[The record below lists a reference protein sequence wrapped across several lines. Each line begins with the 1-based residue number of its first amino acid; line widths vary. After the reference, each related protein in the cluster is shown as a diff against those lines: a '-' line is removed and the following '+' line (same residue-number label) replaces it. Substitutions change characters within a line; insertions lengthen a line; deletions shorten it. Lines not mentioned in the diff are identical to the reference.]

1 MNLDILGPNTRLLQ
15 VASFCFVIWMWVWG
29 GLVLFEPAWYAR
41 LGNNFRKKNY
51 VVGLIIGLAFK
62 VLTIPSCVLAA
73 YMTAPEDDVAGIHGP
88 MNNYQQ
94 TCWGSRGTTVM
105 IEFYHYIGNT
115 ELLVHHGLIVL
126 LMTLITVYNGPHRG
140 LDLSLG
146 ALVSEWPSMTF
157 SIIRELGLLGQY
169 PDLEWALLVA
179 GAGLTLAIRV
189 PAIFI
194 GMAMLPAS
202 GLRGGPGRVVLVAY
216 AFYLVY
222 NLNISWRRL
231 RKARIWLTW
240 QTENGGWDFGIRL
253 SGRFIVS
260 STAFFAGLATLSI
273 MVLGLAILSMFTF
286 ATKDRLTYATGLFV
300 IALLWAV
307 QVLQRDERCHRGLA
321 GLAQQLA
328 SIEMPTLGTVS
339 KWTVGLWVLYIFRL
353 ALVGETPESHN
364 KHLDPMDVTAQSP
377 LLCELILTWYF
388 WLCATIALLLP
399 MFMVGE
405 QSYTHS
411 SGTGKERVLGGDRE

>member
-1 MNLDILGPNTRLLQ
+1 MDIGNHSLTSDLAPGMHLDVIGPNTRLLQ
-15 VASFCFVIWMWVWG
+15 IASSCLVIWMWAWG
-29 GLVLFEPAWYAR
+29 GLVLFKPAWYAR

-62 VLTIPSCVLAA
+62 VITIPSCVLAA

-94 TCWGSRGTTVM
+94 TCWGSRGSTVM

-115 ELLVHHGLIVL
+115 ELLVHHSLIVL
-126 LMTLITVYNGPHRG
+126 LMILITVYNGPHRG

-157 SIIRELGLLGQY
+157 SIIRELGLLGKY

-202 GLRGGPGRVVLVAY
+202 GLRGGPGRVTFVAY

-240 QTENGGWDFGIRL
+240 QTQDGGWDFGIRL
-253 SGRFIVS
+253 TSRYMVS

-273 MVLGLAILSMFTF
+273 MVLGLATLSVFKF
-286 ATKDRLTYATGLFV
+286 ATEDRLIPGAPRGREV
-300 IALLWAV
+300 PPMV
-307 QVLQRDERCHRGLA
+307 RRCGSTS
-321 GLAQQLA
+321 
-328 SIEMPTLGTVS
+328 SID
-339 KWTVGLWVLYIFRL
+339 RN
-353 ALVGETPESHN
+353 A
-364 KHLDPMDVTAQSP
+364 DP
-377 LLCELILTWYF
+377 
-388 WLCATIALLLP
+388 
-399 MFMVGE
+399 G
-405 QSYTHS
+405 HS
-411 SGTGKERVLGGDRE
+411 Q